1 MILKKIRQ
9 DLAESQKILQSIRSD
24 LFNPHIIESSI
35 SFNHN
40 LPSES
45 SKLKNIYDEINSNL
59 NILLRNIT
67 TLNKYIEDI
76 SEIGEHYKV
85 LGSYNL
91 KIDLNKNI
99 KLNLLEDLSEFESQ
113 VSRNDIFRKVLDL
126 SASISHK
133 DLNIQNI
140 YNYLEKIN
148 FEITHLK
155 ISSKEII
162 LKYKKDI
169 DDYHQKIK
177 MIPVFEASRNTI
189 ENNLISYVDDK
200 KQEID
205 RQMKVLHEQ
214 IESSKKI
221 FKSLEN
227 SIVRAQQQNN
237 SANDNF
243 LVISKK
249 FTDFSEQINNL
260 KNLNESK
267 ISEIE
272 LQNETHFKNTLKD
285 INKKYEDQINKF
297 SFELDGVNKEIQDEI
312 TSIKNTSQSFKNF
325 ISNETSIKLTND
337 YKDKAD
343 FEKKSYYFFNIL
355 SFLII
360 TLAIYISYESLS
372 SFALAHVGTDK
383 TYNTND
389 LAYLTIRLIFS
400 LIVLSSLTFTSKLA
414 SKSYIYWKKNEGIFL
429 RLTALK
435 SFIADMSPEK
445 KTEIH
450 EKLVD
455 VYFGKDDESESIN
468 NNKIKDLP
476 NNITQLLSKIVE
488 HNSNLLD
495 ISKNNKVQ
503 ESSNEK

>member
-9 DLAESQKILQSIRSD
+9 DLTESQKILQSMRSD
-24 LFNPHIIESSI
+24 LLDPRIIKSPI
-35 SFNHN
+35 SFDHD

-45 SKLKNIYDEINSNL
+45 SEFKNIYDTINSNL

-67 TLNKYIEDI
+67 TLSKYTEEIN
-76 SEIGEHYKV
+76 EIGEHYKV

-91 KIDLNKNI
+91 KINLNENM
-99 KLNLLEDLSEFESQ
+99 KLNLIEDLSNFESQ
-113 VSRNDIFRKVLDL
+113 FNRNDIFGKILDL
-126 SASISHK
+126 STTISNK
-133 DLNIQNI
+133 DFHIQNI
-140 YNYLEKIN
+140 YNYLERIN
-148 FEITHLK
+148 FEIIHLK

-189 ENNLISYVDDK
+189 ENNLISYIDDK

-205 RQMKVLHEQ
+205 RQMKVLDEQ

-237 SANDNF
+237 STNDNF
-243 LVISKK
+243 LVINKK
-249 FTDFSEQINNL
+249 FTDFSEQINSL
-260 KNLNESK
+260 SKLNKDK

-272 LQNETHFKNTLKD
+272 LQNENHLKNILKD
-285 INKKYEDQINKF
+285 INEKYEDQINKF
-297 SFELDGVNKEIQDEI
+297 TFELDDVNKEIQDEI
-312 TSIKNTSQSFKNF
+312 KSIKNTSQSFKNF
-325 ISNETSIKLTND
+325 VSNETSIKLTND

-360 TLAIYISYESLS
+360 TVAIYISYESLS
-372 SFALAHVGTDK
+372 NFALAHVGTNK

-503 ESSNEK
+503 ESSNDK